1 MTTHHVERPSLRG
14 AVVTAVVYV
23 GGLLWTFLAAGDDA
37 ELNGTTVWLIPA
49 YGLVALPFFAVTFGK
64 RRYNSITLTDETLT
78 VGRRRLSTEGLRVHP
93 GPTPTGTPILGGSY
107 GVPMGWGSIVVT
119 GADGRNWRV
128 ATRRPEELTRAL
140 TEVTTR
146 AAGHR

>member
-1 MTTHHVERPSLRG
+1 MTTLYVERPSLRG

-23 GGLLWTFLAAGDDA
+23 GGLLWTFLAADGPVTA
-37 ELNGTTVWLIPA
+37 ASLWLIPVF
-49 YGLVALPFFAVTFGK
+49 GLVALPFFAVTFGK
-64 RRYNSITLTDETLT
+64 RRYNSITLTDGTLA
-78 VGRRRLSTEGLRVHP
+78 VGRRRLSTQGLTVHP